1 MKILV
6 NTIPWNFVPLITQMD
21 KWLEWFHFDE
31 GCDVIL
37 VADVSDDRDFVSVE
51 CRESTKQ
58 DAAYHALQVAT
69 QLAAEG
75 YTLRAAGMHSR
86 ALRFDACMDIHPSI
100 YQPNPPIHDLHM
112 VPMQSIPVHK

>member
-1 MKILV
+1 MKVLV

-37 VADVSDDRDFVSVE
+37 VADESDDRDFVSVAR
-51 CRESTKQ
+51 RESTKQ
-58 DAAYHALQVAT
+58 DASYHTLQVAP

-75 YTLRAAGMHSR
+75 YTLRAAGTAGMHSR

-100 YQPNPPIHDLHM
+100 YQPSTHP
-112 VPMQSIPVHK
+112 